1 MTDFVAHYLDASALE
16 TSGRQSGRGKGP
28 RCAQEILLR
37 TINLRS
43 SNEFWIGAATR
54 TIFLTL
60 PDHRVEWKRPICFK
74 LDASPFVRTISHPRL
89 KTPMRLVDHLYFVA
103 EHDDHHLSRI
113 WELVTT
119 KP

>member
-60 PDHRVEWKRPICFK
+60 RRMEASNLLQIGRFGICAHDFPPAFEDADATRRPFIFCR
-74 LDASPFVRTISHPRL
+74 RT
-89 KTPMRLVDHLYFVA
+89 
-103 EHDDHHLSRI
+103 
-113 WELVTT
+113 
-119 KP
+119 